1 MAALERLWYGRSPLA
16 WPLWPLSLLFG
27 AVARQRRRRY
37 LADVASGALWQ
48 PPVPV
53 IVVGNISVGG
63 TGKTPVVIALVEY
76 LRQRGWRPGV
86 VSRGYGGTPPTLPLR
101 VAGSVDASQ
110 CGDEPLLVHLRT
122 GCPVVVDPD
131 RPRALRQLLAS
142 TDCNV
147 VISDDGLQHYRLFR
161 DVELAVVDG
170 QRGLG
175 NGLLLPAGP
184 LREPPQRLREV
195 DAVLLNGGSGEAP
208 VLPVAAQRFDLQPT
222 RFVSLDGART
232 LAVGGFGAG
241 ARVHAL
247 AGIGNPGRFFAT
259 LRSLGLDPR
268 EHPFADHH
276 RYQPGDLAF
285 GDGGPVVMTEKDAV
299 KCRAF
304 ATPEHWYLAVEALL
318 PPAFYGMLDARL
330 AQALRRTAGATALS

>member
-1 MAALERLWYGRSPLA
+1 MVTHPPLHSCKLELDTSPTA
-16 WPLWPLSLLFG
+16 FG
-27 AVARQRRRRY
+27 ELRPSADY
-37 LADVASGALWQ
+37 LDQ
-48 PPVPV
+48 PE
-53 IVVGNISVGG
+53 ILN
-63 TGKTPVVIALVEY
+63 
-76 LRQRGWRPGV
+76 
-86 VSRGYGGTPPTLPLR
+86 
-101 VAGSVDASQ
+101 
-110 CGDEPLLVHLRT
+110 
-122 GCPVVVDPD
+122 
-131 RPRALRQLLAS
+131 
-142 TDCNV
+142 
-147 VISDDGLQHYRLFR
+147 
-161 DVELAVVDG
+161 
-170 QRGLG
+170 
-175 NGLLLPAGP
+175 
-184 LREPPQRLREV
+184 QRLDEDGYLFLTDRSANLIISGGVNIYPAEV